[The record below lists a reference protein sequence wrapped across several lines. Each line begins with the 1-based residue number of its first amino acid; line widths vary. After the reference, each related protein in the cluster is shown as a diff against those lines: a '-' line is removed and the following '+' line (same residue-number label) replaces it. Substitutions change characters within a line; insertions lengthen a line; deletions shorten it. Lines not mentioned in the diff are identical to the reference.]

1 MGAYKETLADEARA
15 YRTAARKARR
25 YAAMPQHAGQR
36 AHLLRLAREHDARA
50 REIERAAA
58 VNTTSPPTS

>member
-1 MGAYKETLADEARA
+1 MVFRETPADEARA

-36 AHLLRLAREHDARA
+36 AHLLRLAREHDAKA
-50 REIERAAA
+50 REIERTAALS
-58 VNTTSPPTS
+58 TTSPPTS